1 MNLKPVPYFEMPQ
14 YQNPEVKVI
23 LRYKK
28 EDLDATK
35 KKGIIFLDTSF
46 NPNEHVC
53 QTAYIE
59 GDDKILNE
67 DHLLFKGDKIL
78 VQYLVGLDTQN
89 EHGET
94 KHNMFY
100 IQTEDNGDEIR
111 WCSLTQVFGSETKN
125 GFQPL
130 RGFVFCSLIQDI
142 PAHKENG
149 IYVMQHR
156 PDTEHKAFKTIIRY
170 IHPHDS
176 EEIGLNVGDVIVAEK
191 NSDAVKKLFDGEEL
205 LRIQKNCILGVEQSG
220 TTIAQQSA

>member
-1 MNLKPVPYFEMPQ
+1 MNLKPLPYREMPQ
-14 YQNPEVKVI
+14 YTNPEVKVI
-23 LRYKK
+23 VRYKK
-28 EDLDATK
+28 QDLDATK

-67 DHLLFKGDKIL
+67 DHLLFVNDKIL
-78 VQYLVGLDTQN
+78 VQYLVGLDTADVN
-89 EHGET
+89 GSV
-94 KHNMFY
+94 KRNMFY

-111 WCSLTQVFGSETKN
+111 WCSLAQVFGKQTKD

-130 RGFVFCSLIQDI
+130 KSFIFCDLIKII

-149 IYVMQHR
+149 IFVMEHR
-156 PDTEHKAFKTIIRY
+156 PDTEHKAFQTTIRY

-176 EEIGLNVGDVIVAEK
+176 EEMGLNVGDVIVAEK
-191 NSDAVKKLFDGEEL
+191 NSDAIKKLFDGEEL

-220 TTIAQQSA
+220 TPLAIQSA

>member
-14 YQNPEVKVI
+14 YQNPEAKVI

-28 EDLDATK
+28 QDLDATK

-59 GDDKILNE
+59 GDDCTLRH
-67 DHLLFKGDKIL
+67 DHLLFEGDKIL
-78 VQYLVGLDTQN
+78 VQYLVGLDTQDSN
-89 EHGET
+89 GST

-111 WCSLTQVFGSETKN
+111 WCSLTQVFGKQTED

-130 RGFVFCSLIQDI
+130 KSFIFCDLIKTI

-149 IYVMQHR
+149 IYVMEHR
-156 PDTEHKAFKTIIRY
+156 PDTEHKAFQTTIRY

-176 EEIGLNVGDVIVAEK
+176 EEMGLMIGDVIIAEK
-191 NSDAVKKLFDGEEL
+191 NSDAVKRLFDGEEL
-205 LRIQKNCILGVEQSG
+205 LRIQKNCILAV
-220 TTIAQQSA
+220 AQ